1 MSIYYL
7 GVSHIM
13 THCPK
18 SILVMNSIYIYLNY
32 IYIAYKK
39 MNIIRCKI
47 ALVGDPRVGK
57 TNMVSQLVKNSFN
70 NTYQTTLG
78 IDYNQYEVKIK
89 DTNYTV
95 QFHILDFTGF
105 SVFRELL
112 NNQIK
117 DVNFILYVYD
127 STNLESFTNIK
138 LWKMSIQ
145 ELLTKKN
152 VVEYLVGNKSELPE
166 KVVTDKTSVAAM
178 ADNLK
183 LKSWS
188 VSARTLLNLKEM
200 FEEMANT
207 YYKNYKSFID
217 KVSKL

>member
-1 MSIYYL
+1 
-7 GVSHIM
+7 M

-32 IYIAYKK
+32 IYIVYKK

>member
-1 MSIYYL
+1 
-7 GVSHIM
+7 
-13 THCPK
+13 
-18 SILVMNSIYIYLNY
+18 MNL
-32 IYIAYKK
+32 
-39 MNIIRCKI
+39 IRCKI

-57 TNMVSQLVKNSFN
+57 TNIVSQLVKNSFN

-78 IDYNQYEVKIK
+78 IDYTQHEVKIK

-112 NNQIK
+112 NTQIK

-138 LWKMSIQ
+138 LWKMAIQ

-152 VVEYLVGNKSELPE
+152 VGEYLVGNKSELPE
-166 KVVTDKTSVAAM
+166 KIVTDKTSVDAM
-178 ADNLK
+178 AETLK
-183 LKSWS
+183 MKAWN
-188 VSARTLLNLKEM
+188 VSARTMLNIKEM
-200 FEEMANT
+200 FDDMANC
-207 YYKNYKSFID
+207 YYKNYKNFID
-217 KVSKL
+217 KVKCI

>member
-78 IDYNQYEVKIK
+78 MDYNQYEVKIK

>member
-152 VVEYLVGNKSELPE
+152 VVEYLLGNKSELPE

>member
-112 NNQIK
+112 NNQIPR
-117 DVNFILYVYD
+117 F
-127 STNLESFTNIK
+127 LEF
-138 LWKMSIQ
+138 
-145 ELLTKKN
+145 
-152 VVEYLVGNKSELPE
+152 
-166 KVVTDKTSVAAM
+166 
-178 ADNLK
+178 
-183 LKSWS
+183 
-188 VSARTLLNLKEM
+188 
-200 FEEMANT
+200 F
-207 YYKNYKSFID
+207 
-217 KVSKL
+217 KVSIKGVLILCQDII

>member
-1 MSIYYL
+1 
-7 GVSHIM
+7 
-13 THCPK
+13 
-18 SILVMNSIYIYLNY
+18 
-32 IYIAYKK
+32 

-95 QFHILDFTGF
+95 QFHILDCTGF

-138 LWKMSIQ
+138 LWTMSIQ

>member
-1 MSIYYL
+1 
-7 GVSHIM
+7 
-13 THCPK
+13 
-18 SILVMNSIYIYLNY
+18 
-32 IYIAYKK
+32 

-183 LKSWS
+183 FKSWS

-200 FEEMANT
+200 FEEMANS

>member
-1 MSIYYL
+1 
-7 GVSHIM
+7 
-13 THCPK
+13 
-18 SILVMNSIYIYLNY
+18 
-32 IYIAYKK
+32 

-89 DTNYTV
+89 DTNYAV
-95 QFHILDFTGF
+95 QFHILDCTGF

>member
-1 MSIYYL
+1 
-7 GVSHIM
+7 
-13 THCPK
+13 
-18 SILVMNSIYIYLNY
+18 
-32 IYIAYKK
+32 

-178 ADNLK
+178 ADTLK

>member
-1 MSIYYL
+1 
-7 GVSHIM
+7 
-13 THCPK
+13 
-18 SILVMNSIYIYLNY
+18 
-32 IYIAYKK
+32 

-89 DTNYTV
+89 DTDYTV

>member
-178 ADNLK
+178 ADTLK

>member
-1 MSIYYL
+1 
-7 GVSHIM
+7 
-13 THCPK
+13 
-18 SILVMNSIYIYLNY
+18 
-32 IYIAYKK
+32 
-39 MNIIRCKI
+39 
-47 ALVGDPRVGK
+47 
-57 TNMVSQLVKNSFN
+57 
-70 NTYQTTLG
+70 
-78 IDYNQYEVKIK
+78 
-89 DTNYTV
+89 
-95 QFHILDFTGF
+95 
-105 SVFRELL
+105 
-112 NNQIK
+112 
-117 DVNFILYVYD
+117 
-127 STNLESFTNIK
+127 
-138 LWKMSIQ
+138 MSIQ

>member
-1 MSIYYL
+1 
-7 GVSHIM
+7 M

>member
-7 GVSHIM
+7 GVSLIM

>member
-1 MSIYYL
+1 
-7 GVSHIM
+7 M

-95 QFHILDFTGF
+95 QFHILDVTGF

>member
-1 MSIYYL
+1 
-7 GVSHIM
+7 
-13 THCPK
+13 
-18 SILVMNSIYIYLNY
+18 
-32 IYIAYKK
+32 

-207 YYKNYKSFID
+207 YHKNYKSFID

>member
-1 MSIYYL
+1 
-7 GVSHIM
+7 M

-166 KVVTDKTSVAAM
+166 KVVTDKTSVATM
-178 ADNLK
+178 ADTLK

>member
-1 MSIYYL
+1 
-7 GVSHIM
+7 
-13 THCPK
+13 
-18 SILVMNSIYIYLNY
+18 
-32 IYIAYKK
+32 

>member
-1 MSIYYL
+1 
-7 GVSHIM
+7 
-13 THCPK
+13 
-18 SILVMNSIYIYLNY
+18 
-32 IYIAYKK
+32 

-70 NTYQTTLG
+70 NTYQTTPG

>member
-1 MSIYYL
+1 
-7 GVSHIM
+7 M

-178 ADNLK
+178 ADTLK
-183 LKSWS
+183 LKSWN

-200 FEEMANT
+200 FEEMANS

>member
-1 MSIYYL
+1 
-7 GVSHIM
+7 
-13 THCPK
+13 
-18 SILVMNSIYIYLNY
+18 
-32 IYIAYKK
+32 

-138 LWKMSIQ
+138 LWKMAIQ

-178 ADNLK
+178 ADTLK

-200 FEEMANT
+200 FEEMANS